1 MCSERFSTIVANNF
15 VEIKKNFK
23 TGLKNSGYKWDEDI
37 FMDAYV
43 KCDGVLKDRLI
54 DKKEALRY
62 YWTAYINKMKN
73 KYKSRY
79 SVMDEIPEDY
89 DKIDE
94 EYNEDK
100 DLLCDELYKS
110 VKNKFGEEYDIFNK
124 PKWGSSIF
132 SISNSL
138 TLFIELKAISV
149 PTKYEGT
156 TVLLPSKTPMVSQ
169 LKSSFSCGA

>member
-1 MCSERFSTIVANNF
+1 MCCDTFSNIVATNF

-23 TGLKNSGYKWDEDI
+23 TGLKNTGYKWDEDI

-43 KCDGVLKDRLI
+43 KCDSVLKDKLM
-54 DKKEALRY
+54 DKKEALKY

-79 SVMDEIPEDY
+79 SIMDEIPEDY

-100 DLLCDELYKS
+100 DLLCEIMYNAV
-110 VKNKFGEEYDIFNK
+110 VKKFGKPVANAWVDHRCFGKKSEQIMKEYKFDQDFHYILKRIKKYLNEDLMNNK
-124 PKWGSSIF
+124 YVQEIYD
-132 SISNSL
+132 N
-138 TLFIELKAISV
+138 TLE
-149 PTKYEGT
+149 
-156 TVLLPSKTPMVSQ
+156 Q
-169 LKSSFSCGA
+169 

>member
-1 MCSERFSTIVANNF
+1 MCVEKFSTIVANNF

-43 KCDGVLKDRLI
+43 KCDSVLKDRLM

-62 YWTAYINKMKN
+62 YWTAYVNKMKN

-79 SVMDEIPEDY
+79 SIMDEIPEDY
-89 DKIDE
+89 DKIYE

-110 VKNKFGEEYDIFNK
+110 VKNKFGESVARAWIDYRCFGKKVDVIMKDYKFDQDFHYTLKRIKKYIGEE
-124 PKWGSSIF
+124 
-132 SISNSL
+132 ISKN
-138 TLFIELKAISV
+138 TYMQELKDN
-149 PTKYEGT
+149 
-156 TVLLPSKTPMVSQ
+156 LLEQ
-169 LKSSFSCGA
+169 

>member
-43 KCDGVLKDRLI
+43 KCDSVLKDRLM

-62 YWTAYINKMKN
+62 YWTAYMNKMKN

-79 SVMDEIPEDY
+79 SIMEEIPEDY

-100 DLLCDELYKS
+100 DLLCEELYKL
-110 VKNKFGEEYDIFNK
+110 VKDKFGESVSRAWVDHRCFGKKADIIMKEYGFDQDFHY
-124 PKWGSSIF
+124 
-132 SISNSL
+132 
-138 TLFIELKAISV
+138 TLKRIKKYIVEELDKNTYIQ
-149 PTKYEGT
+149 E
-156 TVLLPSKTPMVSQ
+156 LHNNILEQ
-169 LKSSFSCGA
+169 

>member
-1 MCSERFSTIVANNF
+1 MCCDKFSNIVANNF

-43 KCDGVLKDRLI
+43 KCDSVLKDKLM

-62 YWTAYINKMKN
+62 YWAAYINKMKN

-79 SVMDEIPEDY
+79 AISEEIPEDY

-94 EYNEDK
+94 VYNEDK
-100 DLLCDELYKS
+100 DLLCETIYQSVKSKFGDSIAKAWVDHRCFGKKSDVIMKEYGFDQDFHYILKRIKKYINEELMDDKYIKELYD
-110 VKNKFGEEYDIFNK
+110 N
-124 PKWGSSIF
+124 
-132 SISNSL
+132 
-138 TLFIELKAISV
+138 TLE
-149 PTKYEGT
+149 
-156 TVLLPSKTPMVSQ
+156 Q
-169 LKSSFSCGA
+169 

>member
-1 MCSERFSTIVANNF
+1 MCVERFSTIVANNF

-43 KCDGVLKDRLI
+43 KCDNVLKDRLM

-79 SVMDEIPEDY
+79 SIIDEIPEDY

-100 DLLCDELYKS
+100 DLLCDELYKII
-110 VKNKFGEEYDIFNK
+110 KDKFGEMIANAWIDHRCFGK
-124 PKWGSSIF
+124 
-132 SISNSL
+132 
-138 TLFIELKAISV
+138 
-149 PTKYEGT
+149 KYEDIM
-156 TVLLPSKTPMVSQ
+156 KEYKFEQ
-169 LKSSFSCGA
+169 DFHYILKRIKKYISEELDRNSYIKELRDNIFEQ